1 MVFGKS
7 PLVMLIAVSWLVGSP
22 IQILAADDSVP
33 VSVTRPYL
41 AELGETLKL
50 SGSVNALQRA
60 SLSTRVDGLI
70 ADLQVDVGSHVK
82 RGDPLLQLDAALIT
96 LEYQRAR
103 AATAEQRAAL
113 DEAQRLLDD
122 ALRLRENNHVSA
134 NEVNT
139 RRARLNLAQASLE
152 AAIADQRSVAEMVER
167 HVLPAPFDGVIA
179 ARHVDRGEWISR
191 GDPVFELVSLDRV
204 RLDVRMPQERFSE
217 ISDKTPVNVC
227 PDSNSVKCFSG
238 TVTALVPVSDSSAR
252 TFLVRIRPEGSSGQ
266 FLPGTSASAVFELG
280 DGRSRDML
288 LPRDALLRHPDGSY
302 SVFVAREGI
311 ARRQLVEV
319 GREARDNV
327 VITGGLATTDDVVV
341 RGNEVLRD
349 GQALRVVESPNP

>member
-1 MVFGKS
+1 MIPGKS
-7 PLVMLIAVSWLVGSP
+7 PFVILMIVSWLVGNP
-22 IQILAADDSVP
+22 AAVFADDDSVP

-60 SLSTRVDGLI
+60 SLSTRADGLI
-70 ADLQVDVGSHVK
+70 DELRVDVGSHVK
-82 RGDPLLQLDAALIT
+82 KGDPLLHLDAALIT
-96 LEYQRAR
+96 LEHQRAR

-139 RRARLNLAQASLE
+139 RRASLHLAQASLE
-152 AAIADQRSVAEMVER
+152 AAMADQRSVAERVER
-167 HVLPAPFDGVIA
+167 HVLPAPFAGVIA

-217 ISDKTPVNVC
+217 INDKTPVNVC
-227 PDSNSVKCFSG
+227 PDSNPVKCFPG
-238 TVTALVPVSDSSAR
+238 AVAALVPVSDPAAR
-252 TFLVRIRPEGSSGQ
+252 TFLVRIRPKGNPVQ
-266 FLPGTSASAVFELG
+266 LLPGTSASAVFELG
-280 DGRSRDML
+280 DGDSRNML

-302 SVFVAREGI
+302 SVFVAREGL
-311 ARRQLVEV
+311 AQRQLVEV
-319 GREARDNV
+319 GREARDKV
-327 VITGGLATTDDVVV
+327 VITGGLAITDDVVV

-349 GQALRVVESPNP
+349 GQALHVVESLNP

>member
-1 MVFGKS
+1 MVFGKF
-7 PLVMLIAVSWLVGSP
+7 PLVMLMVALWLIGTPVMV
-22 IQILAADDSVP
+22 LADEDSVP

-41 AELGETLKL
+41 AELGETLTL

-70 ADLQVDVGSHVK
+70 ADLQVDVGSRVK
-82 RGDPLLQLDAALIT
+82 QGDPLLQLDAALIT

-139 RRARLNLAQASLE
+139 RRANLNLAQASLE

-167 HVLPAPFDGVIA
+167 HVLPAPFNGVIA

-217 ISDKTPVNVC
+217 ISDKTPVNIC
-227 PDSNSVKCFSG
+227 PDSNPVKCFSG
-238 TVTALVPVSDSSAR
+238 AVVALVPVSDSSSR
-252 TFLVRIRPEGSSGQ
+252 TFLIRIRPKTDQESL
-266 FLPGTSASAVFELG
+266 LPGTSANAVFELG
-280 DGRSRDML
+280 DRSSRNML

-302 SVFVAREGI
+302 SVFVASEGI
-311 ARRQLVEV
+311 ARRQLVEI
-319 GREARDNV
+319 GREARDKV
-327 VITGGLATTDDVVV
+327 VITGGLATTDEVVI

-349 GQALRVVESPNP
+349 GQALHVVESLNP

>member
-1 MVFGKS
+1 MLMVALWLIGT
-7 PLVMLIAVSWLVGSP
+7 PVMV
-22 IQILAADDSVP
+22 LADEDSVP

-70 ADLQVDVGSHVK
+70 ADLQVDVGSRVK
-82 RGDPLLQLDAALIT
+82 QGDPLLQLDAALIT

-139 RRARLNLAQASLE
+139 RRANLNLAQASLE

-167 HVLPAPFDGVIA
+167 HVLPAPFNGVIA

-191 GDPVFELVSLDRV
+191 GDPVFELVSL
-204 RLDVRMPQERFSE
+204 
-217 ISDKTPVNVC
+217 
-227 PDSNSVKCFSG
+227 KCFSG
-238 TVTALVPVSDSSAR
+238 AVAALVPVSDSSSR
-252 TFLVRIRPEGSSGQ
+252 TFLIRIRPKTDQESL
-266 FLPGTSASAVFELG
+266 LPGTSANAVFELG
-280 DGRSRDML
+280 DRSSRNML

-302 SVFVAREGI
+302 SVFVASEGI
-311 ARRQLVEV
+311 ARRQLVEI
-319 GREARDNV
+319 GREARDKV
-327 VITGGLATTDDVVV
+327 VITGGLATTDEVVI

-349 GQALRVVESPNP
+349 GQALHVVESLNP